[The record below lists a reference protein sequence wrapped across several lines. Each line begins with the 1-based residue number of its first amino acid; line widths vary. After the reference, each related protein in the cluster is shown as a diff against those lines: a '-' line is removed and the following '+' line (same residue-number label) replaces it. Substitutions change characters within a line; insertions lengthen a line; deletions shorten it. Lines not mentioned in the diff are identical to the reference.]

1 MATIHCTTNGKKT
14 TTNSPVYFAPITAS
28 VNEAIQAIAR
38 ASGYTNNTA
47 ASAAYVIHAAP

>member
-1 MATIHCTTNGKKT
+1 MATIHYTINGKT
-14 TTNSPVYFAPITAS
+14 PTTNSSVYFAPTTVS
-28 VNEAIQAIAR
+28 VNEAIRVIAR